1 MPTGHKTP
9 GTIVAEIKMS
19 RMSHNGSFLLLEGSD
34 DVRFWL
40 ARKHTDCE
48 LVIAEN
54 KPNVISS
61 VDRLDSQHFAGA
73 LGVVDSDYDALMGVS
88 HGSPNVLAV
97 DAHDLEC
104 LLCRSAALGAVLA
117 ELGDA
122 AKIRRFEA
130 AAGAE
135 IRYCLLDR
143 ALVFGQLRWAA
154 LRHGDTSDLQQIRI
168 PRFVDEN
175 TWDVDDEG
183 LLDALQIDSAGTAD
197 TWAKRIVDLPPAD
210 PWHVARGHD
219 MVDIL
224 RIGLR
229 KVLGSIGPQVGRKEI
244 ARILRQALPTE
255 DFVETGLFGMVRQWE
270 GQNTPY
276 HILRLEGRGVGTV
289 ELEETR

>member
-19 RMSHNGSFLLLEGSD
+19 RMSHSGSFLLLEGAD

-40 ARKHTDCE
+40 GRKHGDCE

-54 KPNVISS
+54 KPNVVNSI
-61 VDRLDSQHFAGA
+61 DRLDNQDFDGV
-73 LGVVDSDYDALMGVS
+73 LGVFDSDYDALMGVS
-88 HGSPNVLAV
+88 HESPNLVAV

-122 AKIRRFEA
+122 ARIRRFEA
-130 AAGAE
+130 AADRE
-135 IRYCLLDR
+135 IRHCLLDR
-143 ALVFGQLRWAA
+143 ALVFGRLRWAA
-154 LRHGDTSDLQQIRI
+154 LRHGETSGLQQIRI

-175 TWDVDDEG
+175 TWEVDDEG
-183 LLDALQIDSAGTAD
+183 LLDAIQIDSARSAD
-197 TWAKRIVDLPPAD
+197 TWAKRIADLPPAD

-229 KVLGSIGPQVGRKEI
+229 KVLGNISPQVGRKEI
-244 ARILRQALPTE
+244 ARILRQALPKE
-255 DFVETGLFGMVRQWE
+255 DFVATGLYAEVRQWE
-270 GQNTPY
+270 GSNAPY
-276 HILRLEGRGVGTV
+276 HILWLEG
-289 ELEETR
+289 